1 MVMIQDSNIPSAN
14 EKPLRISGDPQK
26 CQRAKEMVLDLL
38 AEKEMEVKRVFFHHF
53 AHRNDMLKI
62 KIFVLTIIAIDIF
75 LQNMNKGFNDYGSYG
90 GGGGGP
96 PMEVSFRYCV

>member
-38 AEKEMEVKRVFFHHF
+38 AEKEMEVGRVFFF
-53 AHRNDMLKI
+53 
-62 KIFVLTIIAIDIF
+62 FIILHTEMI
-75 LQNMNKGFNDYGSYG
+75 
-90 GGGGGP
+90 
-96 PMEVSFRYCV
+96 C

>member
-1 MVMIQDSNIPSAN
+1 MSEGKGNGSRPACRKGN
-14 EKPLRISGDPQK
+14 GGQK
-26 CQRAKEMVLDLL
+26 SF
-38 AEKEMEVKRVFFHHF
+38 VFFHHF

>member
-38 AEKEMEVKRVFFHHF
+38 AEKEMEVGRVFFFFYHF

-62 KIFVLTIIAIDIF
+62 
-75 LQNMNKGFNDYGSYG
+75 
-90 GGGGGP
+90 
-96 PMEVSFRYCV
+96 

>member
-38 AEKEMEVKRVFFHHF
+38 AEKEMEVKRVLFFF
-53 AHRNDMLKI
+53 
-62 KIFVLTIIAIDIF
+62 IILHTEMI
-75 LQNMNKGFNDYGSYG
+75 
-90 GGGGGP
+90 
-96 PMEVSFRYCV
+96 C